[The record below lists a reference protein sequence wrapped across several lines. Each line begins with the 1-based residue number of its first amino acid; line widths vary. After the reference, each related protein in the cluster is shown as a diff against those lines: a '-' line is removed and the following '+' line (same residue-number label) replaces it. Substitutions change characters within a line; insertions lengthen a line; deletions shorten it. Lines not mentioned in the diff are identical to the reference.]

1 MATNGTAA
9 CEHLCTS
16 SVFPDV
22 KFFGESL
29 LKNELALLAALQ
41 RDISERLRPVCSDMS
56 DETFQEIVRDI
67 VAVKLKYGVE
77 SELSAALQLE
87 LEQFSSRMRNG
98 SGGLGDDSSTER
110 TI

>member
-1 MATNGTAA
+1 M
-9 CEHLCTS
+9 
-16 SVFPDV
+16 
-22 KFFGESL
+22 
-29 LKNELALLAALQ
+29 KNELALLAALQ

-56 DETFQEIVRDI
+56 EETFQEIVRDI

-87 LEQFSSRMRNG
+87 LEQFSSRTRGG
-98 SGGLGDDSSTER
+98 SGDLGDESSRET